1 MTDSCNEPV
10 AVRVVEVVLVD
21 FQRGEGDMRRGVQQ
35 VYSKDGDL
43 LAEHDQIH
51 SDPVYASFFL
61 RDRVTP
67 EWLGIWGGLPCN
79 AKEVPHA

>member
-61 RDRVTP
+61 RERITP
-67 EWLGIWGGLPCN
+67 EWLRIWSGEST
-79 AKEVPHA
+79 AVAEVAHG